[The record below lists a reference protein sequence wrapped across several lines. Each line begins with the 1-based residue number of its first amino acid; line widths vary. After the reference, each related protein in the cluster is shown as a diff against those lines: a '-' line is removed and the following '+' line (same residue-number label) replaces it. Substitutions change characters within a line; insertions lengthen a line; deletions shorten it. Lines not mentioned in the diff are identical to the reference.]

1 MVKNGPSYQAFDERG
16 ETLNGV
22 PATGDNFFASL
33 MHALPDESRRALGVP
48 HVGQSAGLKQA
59 VIDSA
64 FEHRAK
70 LSQMLEQRSGQNKAF
85 KPPVRVT
92 ERRVGYYA
100 SGRGQGLNPSLVT
113 RVQDVYPALTDQQA
127 NGFILAQL
135 RAGRTDAQIYSLL
148 QARMREWE
156 DP

>member
-1 MVKNGPSYQAFDERG
+1 
-16 ETLNGV
+16 
-22 PATGDNFFASL
+22 
-33 MHALPDESRRALGVP
+33 
-48 HVGQSAGLKQA
+48 VGQSAGLKQA
-59 VIDSA
+59 VIESA
-64 FEHRAK
+64 FEHRAQ
-70 LSQMLEQRSGQNKAF
+70 LSQMLEQRSGQNKTF

-148 QARMREWE
+148 QARMRE
-156 DP
+156 